1 MTVSKYMPV
10 CACGLGLRHRDEIA
24 CPECL
29 ALEGAL
35 LEGAL
40 EDEIVGQLERDFGH
54 GWFTVRMAGLNKRT
68 AQVLVRLGRLD
79 VSKTPNTGTFNYRVK
94 P

>member
-1 MTVSKYMPV
+1 MTVSKYMPL
-10 CACGLGLRHRDEIA
+10 CACGFNLRHRGETM
-24 CPECL
+24 CSECQ
-29 ALEGAL
+29 ALERRLMGVH
-35 LEGAL
+35 
-40 EDEIVGQLERDFGH
+40 EDEIVGQLMRDFGH

-68 AQVLVRLGRLD
+68 AQALVRLGRLD